1 MDVKINLKDTK
12 LETQRLMLRPWD
24 ESDLSDFCEYASV
37 EGVGEMAGWKH
48 HDSIEVSKRIL
59 ASFISEQNV
68 FALVYKENQKV
79 IGSLGVHY
87 SWANDVPKYHEL
99 KLKEIGYVLS
109 KNYWGA
115 GLMPEAVREV
125 IRFCFEKYEL
135 DAVTIGHFSDNIQSR
150 RVIEKCGFQFVRQI
164 ERYVKQ
170 LDKSL
175 AEMQYIL
182 YR

>member
-1 MDVKINLKDTK
+1 
-12 LETQRLMLRPWD
+12 
-24 ESDLSDFCEYASV
+24 
-37 EGVGEMAGWKH
+37 
-48 HDSIEVSKRIL
+48 
-59 ASFISEQNV
+59 
-68 FALVYKENQKV
+68 
-79 IGSLGVHY
+79 
-87 SWANDVPKYHEL
+87 
-99 KLKEIGYVLS
+99 
-109 KNYWGA
+109 
-115 GLMPEAVREV
+115 MPEAVREV